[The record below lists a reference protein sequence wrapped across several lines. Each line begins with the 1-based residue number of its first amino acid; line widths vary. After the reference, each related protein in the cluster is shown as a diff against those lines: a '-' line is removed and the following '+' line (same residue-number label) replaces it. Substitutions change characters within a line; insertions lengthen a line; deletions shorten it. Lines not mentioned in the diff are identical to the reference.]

1 MKITESPDVIAA
13 IEKACVH
20 YRDQRFYKEPY
31 FLYSPY
37 EFEEKELVTKAGV
50 VKVKR
55 DITLPDGTIYV
66 LAEEIR

>member
-1 MKITESPDVIAA
+1 MKITECSDVFDA

-20 YRDQRFYKEPY
+20 YRDQRFYREPY

-37 EFEEKELVTKAGV
+37 EFEEKELITKAGI
-50 VKVKR
+50 VKVKQ
-55 DITLPDGTIYV
+55 DTSLPDGTIYV